1 MLAHDASRLVT
12 CRVGRGGWHHVRAD
26 GVLLGRVEVLFVLV
40 LVFVLVVVV
49 VVVVVF
55 IVVFLV
61 SVQGGGLGEGGVV
74 VVVVVVAVVVVV
86 TVIVVGVVHT
96 IIVAI
101 VVCNPIIIVVV
112 HATTKTSQPT
122 LLQAIRPGLR
132 VTVVLILARAT
143 LAEEVW
149 RRVRDSSYTSG
160 AAKDIMLV

>member
-49 VVVVVF
+49 VVVF

-61 SVQGGGLGEGGVV
+61 SVQGGGLGEGG
-74 VVVVVVAVVVVV
+74 VVVVVAVVVVV

-96 IIVAI
+96 IIVAV
-101 VVCNPIIIVVV
+101 VVCTPIIIVVV

>member
-1 MLAHDASRLVT
+1 LLAHDASRLVT

-49 VVVVVF
+49 VVVF

-61 SVQGGGLGEGGVV
+61 SVQGGGLGEGG
-74 VVVVVVAVVVVV
+74 VVVVVAVVVVV

-96 IIVAI
+96 IIVAV
-101 VVCNPIIIVVV
+101 VVCTPIIIVVV